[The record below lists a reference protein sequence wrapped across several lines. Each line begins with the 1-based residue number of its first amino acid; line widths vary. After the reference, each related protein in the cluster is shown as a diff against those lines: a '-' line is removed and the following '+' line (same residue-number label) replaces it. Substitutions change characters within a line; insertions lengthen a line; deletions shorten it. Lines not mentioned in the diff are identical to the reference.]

1 MARTV
6 IPVQDVGFQSDLDPI
21 VYTAADATNNHTI
34 LNDSPGNVILLI
46 KNGGA
51 GTTTLI
57 AKGVADRWGH
67 TVDLT
72 TAVAAAADAVMGPFA
87 PQIFNQAGSL
97 VNIDIDV
104 DTTVSLAAIRAAAIS
119 S

>member
-6 IPVQDVGFQSDLDPI
+6 IPVQDVGFQGDLNPI
-21 VYTAADATNNHTI
+21 VYTAADATNDHTI
-34 LNDSPGNVILLI
+34 ANDSPGSVMLLI

-51 GTTTLI
+51 GTSTLI
-57 AKGVADRWGH
+57 AKGVTDKWGH

-72 TAVAAAADAVMGPFA
+72 TAVGAATDAVMGPFA
-87 PQIFNQAGSL
+87 PQVFNQAGAL
-97 VNIDIDV
+97 VNIDMDV
-104 DTTVSLAAIRAAAIS
+104 DTSVSLAAIRPAAIS